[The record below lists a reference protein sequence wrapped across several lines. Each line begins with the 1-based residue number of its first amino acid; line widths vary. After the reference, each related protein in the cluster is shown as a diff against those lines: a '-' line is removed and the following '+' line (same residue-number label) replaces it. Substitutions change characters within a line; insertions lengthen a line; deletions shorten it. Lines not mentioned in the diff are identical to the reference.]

1 MKSGAI
7 ETSNVNAVDAMVQ
20 MIQLSRLFE
29 MSQKSIVSQDEMS
42 QRLIQSMQDR

>member
-7 ETSNVNAVDAMVQ
+7 ESSNVNAVDAMVQ

-29 MSQKSIVSQDEMS
+29 MSQRSIISQDELS
-42 QRLIQSMQDR
+42 QRLIQSLGNQ